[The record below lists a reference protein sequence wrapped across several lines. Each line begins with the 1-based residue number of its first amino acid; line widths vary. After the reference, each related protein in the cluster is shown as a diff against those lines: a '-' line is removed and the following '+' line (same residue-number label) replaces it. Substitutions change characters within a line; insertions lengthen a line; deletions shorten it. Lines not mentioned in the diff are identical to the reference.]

1 MEVELKLLVDPSS
14 IGAIETHPTFERS
27 AAPRRHHLTT
37 TYFDTPDL
45 ALRQH
50 GASLRVRRAGQSF
63 VQTVKFDDP
72 EAALGGRGEWEWPVA
87 SAALDFAKLDE
98 LPEEVAMVRAAA
110 RAAKPVF
117 VTDIERTTWQLDLEG
132 STSVEAALDSGV
144 ARAGHRRADIS
155 EIELE
160 LKGGPSGPL
169 YRLAIDLADRAD
181 LRYGSQSKAERG
193 YGLISADLPPRPER
207 GAIRLKDSASVGD
220 AFPRLLNA
228 ALIGVVAE
236 ISGTTGGDVESVHRM
251 RAAIRKL
258 RTLLVLF
265 GADLEQEAARRFN
278 ASLRALG
285 TILGQGRDWDVFVTE
300 TLPRARE
307 ATGDGAIDL
316 LVPFAQARRA
326 AAHAAVSEAMRGAS
340 PTRLLLGMAAW
351 TSEPGWFAGQDSGQP
366 LRALLPR
373 MLGRLERRVNRRA
386 KHLEGAESE
395 PLHDLRKS
403 MKKLRYSAEDVDSLY
418 AGRSVERYVRALK
431 GALSSLGEINDAA
444 VTITRIDEIAPADRP
459 ELAPAAAALL
469 AWNDGRRGKAL
480 HKLKAKL
487 HKFKTAESF
496 WS

>member
-50 GASLRVRRAGQSF
+50 GASLRIRRAGQSF

-72 EAALGGRGEWEWPVA
+72 EAAFGGRGEWEWTIA
-87 SAALDFAKLDE
+87 SAALDLAKLDE

-110 RAAKPVF
+110 RRAKPLF
-117 VTDIERTTWQLDLEG
+117 VTEIERTTWQLDLEG
-132 STSVEAALDSGV
+132 TSVEAALDSGV
-144 ARAGHRRADIS
+144 ARAGDRRADIS
-155 EIELE
+155 EVELE

-169 YRLAIDLADRAD
+169 FRLAIDLADRAD

-193 YGLISADLPPRPER
+193 YGLTSSDLPPRPEP
-207 GAIRLKDSASVGD
+207 GAIRLTDSASVGD
-220 AFPRLLNA
+220 TFPRLLNA
-228 ALIGVVAE
+228 ALVGVVAE
-236 ISGTTGGDVESVHRM
+236 IFGTTGGDVESVHRM

-316 LVPFAQARRA
+316 LVPFAEARRA
-326 AAHAAVSEAMRGAS
+326 AAHAAVGEAMRGAA

-351 TSEPGWFAGQDSGQP
+351 TSEPGWFAGPDSGQP
-366 LRALLPR
+366 LRAVLPR

-386 KHLEGAESE
+386 KHLEGADPE

-403 MKKLRYSAEDVDSLY
+403 MKKLRYSAEDVESLF
-418 AGRSVERYVRALK
+418 AGRSVERYIHALK

-487 HKFKTAESF
+487 HKLKTADLF